1 MADEDRFLD
10 SETDQATEEVEVGR
24 KVGFIPALVLKA
36 LKWAAIGIIV
46 VLLVIIVAYLTVQ
59 IALQGRVPGQ
69 DLPPVSQQIAASTEI
84 YQFYKNLQPLR
95 GQTADNPPYI
105 FTAEIHIAYE
115 KGNNAM
121 TTEINERDSQIHN
134 LILKILG
141 SKNASELNTNDFSLL
156 ERDITYSLN
165 QIMRSGKIKAVFI
178 QEMQTFPQ

>member
-10 SETDQATEEVEVGR
+10 SETDQATEEVEVGK

-46 VLLVIIVAYLTVQ
+46 VLLVVIVAVVTVQ
-59 IALQGRVPGQ
+59 VAMQGRIPGG
-69 DLPPVSQQIAASTEI
+69 DIHPVSPQMAASTEL
-84 YQFYKNLQPLR
+84 YQVYKNLQPLR

-121 TTEINERDSQIHN
+121 TTEINDRDSQIHN
-134 LILKILG
+134 TILKILG
-141 SKNASELNTNDFSLL
+141 SKNASELNTQDFNLI
-156 ERDITYSLN
+156 ERDITYALN
-165 QIMRSGKIKAVFI
+165 QHMTSGKIKSVFI